1 MDRLEAMRVFVEIVE
16 RGSLSAVAEH
26 LDISRSK
33 VTRYLSELEKWMDTR
48 LLHRTTRSLSLTT
61 AGKETLDVA
70 RELLAL
76 EDSLNGIRDQNALNL
91 KGQLRITA
99 SYSIVESCL
108 VDVIRQFVER
118 WPEVSIDILSTDKA
132 VNLVDSRVD
141 LAIRITN
148 DLSQNAVAKHIGECH
163 SIICAAPSYIE
174 KKGRPSNAQDL
185 EYHNCLSFS
194 YFGRSAW
201 TFEGPNGRESVAI
214 KGNISADTS
223 EALLAA
229 TLKGCGISLQPAPS
243 VKPLIDEGKLVELLS
258 DWKPQTLGVYAI
270 YETRKQVTPLLR
282 AFIDH
287 LSETMNELP
296 IWQR

>member
-1 MDRLEAMRVFVEIVE
+1 ME

-76 EDSLNGIRDQNALNL
+76 EDLLNGIRDQNALNL

-163 SIICAAPSYIE
+163 SIICAAHLILR
-174 KKGRPSNAQDL
+174 KKVDRVMPKILNIITVYPLAILAVRHGRLRDQMDENPL
-185 EYHNCLSFS
+185 LS
-194 YFGRSAW
+194 
-201 TFEGPNGRESVAI
+201 
-214 KGNISADTS
+214 K
-223 EALLAA
+223 
-229 TLKGCGISLQPAPS
+229 GISVP
-243 VKPLIDEGKLVELLS
+243 
-258 DWKPQTLGVYAI
+258 T
-270 YETRKQVTPLLR
+270 LLR
-282 AFIDH
+282 LCWPQHSKAVA
-287 LSETMNELP
+287 
-296 IWQR
+296 